1 VTVVAPRE
9 ADTRELLRAYR
20 DDGDLRARETL
31 IEQELPLVRAL
42 ARRYAGRGEHLD
54 DLIQVG
60 SIGLIKAIDR
70 FELERGVELRTY
82 AIPTI
87 LGELKRH
94 FRDKG
99 WAVHVPRRL
108 KDLHFRLKT
117 LVEELGATLGRSP
130 TIAELAAASGV
141 DEEEVVE
148 ALEIHQAYTPAVSLS
163 GAGEW
168 EDEVDAAESLG
179 ADDPGFVESD
189 DRALIRPGIEALD
202 ERERTILRLRFYE
215 GMTQSQIAEKVGIS
229 QMHVS
234 RLIRRSLEHIRTE
247 LDPASVEEIA

>member
-1 VTVVAPRE
+1 VTALAETPT
-9 ADTRELLRAYR
+9 TRALLREYR
-20 DDGDLRARETL
+20 EHGDLRARDAL
-31 IEQELPLVRAL
+31 IEQELPLVHAL
-42 ARRYAGRGEHLD
+42 ARRYAGRGEPIE

-70 FELERGVELRTY
+70 FDSERGVELRAY

-108 KDLHFRLKT
+108 KDLHVRLT
-117 LVEELGATLGRSP
+117 QLVEELGATLGRSP
-130 TIAELAAASGV
+130 TITELAAASFA

-148 ALEIHQAYTPAVSLS
+148 ALEIRHAYNPVTSLLGS
-163 GAGEW
+163 GDL
-168 EDEVDAAESLG
+168 EDDVDATEAIG
-179 ADDPGFVESD
+179 GDDPGFEATE
-189 DRALIRPGIEALD
+189 DRALIRPGIDVLD
-202 ERERTILRLRFYE
+202 ERGRTILRLRFYE
-215 GMTQSQIAEKVGIS
+215 GMTQSEIAAELGIS

-234 RLIRRSLEHIRTE
+234 RLIRRSLEQARLE
-247 LDPASVEEIA
+247 LGPAIEKEVV

>member
-1 VTVVAPRE
+1 MTTAPTEKVA
-9 ADTRELLRAYR
+9 TRQLLRAYR
-20 DDGDLRARETL
+20 DEGDMRARDLL

-42 ARRYAGRGEHLD
+42 AHRYAGRGEHLE

-70 FELERGVELRTY
+70 FDLERGVDLRTY

-108 KDLHFRLKT
+108 KDLHVTLNQ

-130 TIAELAAASGV
+130 TIAELADACQV

-148 ALEIHQAYTPAVSLS
+148 ALEIRQAYSPAVSLS
-163 GAGEW
+163 GTGDFD
-168 EDEVDAAESLG
+168 EDVDMIEFLG
-179 ADDPGFVESD
+179 AEDPGYDATD
-189 DRALIRPGIEALD
+189 DRALIQPGVETLD

-215 GMTQSQIAEKVGIS
+215 GMTQSQIAGELGIS

-234 RLIRRSLEHIRTE
+234 RLIRRSLEHIRNE
-247 LDPASVEEIA
+247 LGPDAGEEVA

>member
-1 VTVVAPRE
+1 MTSVVTEKAETHR
-9 ADTRELLRAYR
+9 LLRAYR
-20 DDGDLRARETL
+20 HEGDLRARELL

-42 ARRYAGRGEHLD
+42 AQRYAGRGEQLE

-70 FELERGVELRTY
+70 FDLERGVDLRTY

-108 KDLHFRLKT
+108 KDLHLRLNR

-130 TIAELAAASGV
+130 TIPELAEASQA

-148 ALEIHQAYTPAVSLS
+148 ALELRQAYSPAVSLS
-163 GAGEW
+163 GNRDV
-168 EDEVDAAESLG
+168 EDDVDTSESLG
-179 ADDPGFVESD
+179 ADDPGFEASD
-189 DRALIRPGIEALD
+189 DRALIRPGIETLD

-215 GMTQSQIAEKVGIS
+215 GMTQSQIAGELGIS

-234 RLIRRSLEHIRTE
+234 RLIRRSLEQIRNE
-247 LDPASVEEIA
+247 LGPAAEREVV